1 MLKIVVTGGD
11 GQLGR
16 AIAMLSQ
23 SSTNSYTLTTRNT
36 LDICNREQVEAYLND
51 NDIDIVVNCAAYTNV
66 EGAESDESGAMLVN
80 AEGVAILAEAC
91 QRHDIQLI
99 HISTDYVFGGDE
111 TRTTPYREDD
121 ATAPI
126 NTYGRSKAMGEGAA
140 IRHNGI
146 VIRTAWLYSPWCKN
160 FLLTILRIAKEKRLI
175 EVVDDQ
181 RGTPTS
187 AISLARAITSIID
200 SGEYADM
207 KGIYHY
213 TDKGEA
219 TWCDFAT
226 EIVAQAGITT
236 CRVARCKSHDRDL
249 KAKRPAYS
257 VLSNERIDDIGITRH
272 TWQEEL
278 KRVMEIINE

>member
-66 EGAESDESGAMLVN
+66 EGAESDEAGAMLVN

-121 ATAPI
+121 ATAPLNI
-126 NTYGRSKAMGEGAA
+126 YGKSKAVGEDMVLKNG
-140 IRHNGI
+140 GI

-181 RGTPTS
+181 CGTPTS
-187 AISLARAITSIID
+187 AISLARAITTIID

-207 KGIYHY
+207 NGIYHY
-213 TDKGEA
+213 TDRGEA

-226 EIVAQAGITT
+226 EIVAQAGIAT
-236 CRVARCKSHDRDL
+236 CRIARCKSHDRGL

-257 VLSNERIDDIGITRH
+257 VLSNRRIDDIGITRH
-272 TWQEEL
+272 TWHEEL

>member
-16 AIAMLSQ
+16 AIALMSRN
-23 SSTNSYTLTTRNT
+23 SMNSYMLTTRDR
-36 LDICNREQVEAYLND
+36 LDICSREQVEEYLNN
-51 NDIDIVVNCAAYTNV
+51 NDIDILVNCAAYTNV
-66 EGAESDESGAMLVN
+66 EGAESDEVGAMLVN
-80 AEGVAILAEAC
+80 AEGIEILSEAC
-91 QRHDIQLI
+91 QRHNKRLI

-121 ATAPI
+121 ATAPLNI
-126 NTYGRSKAMGEGAA
+126 YGKSKAMGEDMALKNG
-140 IRHNGI
+140 GI

-187 AISLARAITSIID
+187 AISLARAITTIID
-200 SGEYADM
+200 SGEYVDM

-213 TDKGEA
+213 TDKGET

-236 CRVARCKSHDRDL
+236 CKVTSCKSHDRGL
-249 KAKRPAYS
+249 KARRPAYS
-257 VLSNERIDDIGITRH
+257 VLSNRRIDDIGITRH

>member
-36 LDICNREQVEAYLND
+36 LDICSKEQVEAYLND

-66 EGAESDESGAMLVN
+66 EGAESDESEAIRVN
-80 AEGVAILAEAC
+80 AEGIEILSEAC
-91 QRHDIQLI
+91 QRHNKRLI
-99 HISTDYVFGGDE
+99 HISTDYVFGGDGM
-111 TRTTPYREDD
+111 RKTPYREDD
-121 ATAPI
+121 ATAPLNI
-126 NTYGRSKAMGEGAA
+126 YGKSKAMGEDMALG
-140 IRHNGI
+140 NGGI

-187 AISLARAITSIID
+187 AISLARAITTIID

-213 TDKGEA
+213 TDRGEA

-236 CRVARCKSHDRDL
+236 CKVASCKSHDRGL
-249 KAKRPAYS
+249 KARRPAYS